1 MHRRK
6 HVDWK
11 AFVDTLVQDEA
22 QVEQFALKFKEV
34 ELAQQSDPLSA
45 MHGSK

>member
-1 MHRRK
+1 MQRRK
-6 HVDWK
+6 NVYYK
-11 AFVDTLVQDEA
+11 AFRDIFVQDEA
-22 QVEQFALKFKEV
+22 QVEQFALRFKEV